1 MVINKHTGLLETP
14 PEIVTRG
21 FLAFRRRRGN
31 SEFRPRSDPEN
42 PGKFHARRKIRLER
56 HQGKSSLRSEALP
69 EQANRQAAAD
79 SAGHPGS
86 LVCALVDITLRSYKP
101 ADFDVLHEIDQVC
114 YEAEIAYS
122 KRELR
127 EYLRLR
133 GADCVVAEARRQSV
147 AGFCISAQQDHYG
160 YIVTIDVLA
169 EFRRHKVG
177 HGAARRNRTPADRF
191 RRARSAPGNRNG
203 QRLGGCLLAEAWLS

>member
-1 MVINKHTGLLETP
+1 M
-14 PEIVTRG
+14 
-21 FLAFRRRRGN
+21 A
-31 SEFRPRSDPEN
+31 
-42 PGKFHARRKIRLER
+42 
-56 HQGKSSLRSEALP
+56 
-69 EQANRQAAAD
+69 
-79 SAGHPGS
+79 
-86 LVCALVDITLRSYKP
+86 ITLRSYQP

-133 GADCVVAEARRQSV
+133 GADCVVAEIDGRI

-160 YIVTIDVLA
+160 YIVTIDVLE

-177 HGAARRNRTPADRF
+177 TALLEEIEIG
-191 RRARSAPGNRNG
+191 RAHV
-203 QRLGGCLLAEAWLS
+203 